1 MIIQCHYGSQ
11 ATHAFLGML
20 PLYYISIVDP
30 ALCNLAGNLHLHLR
44 FYQLYPV
51 RFSNPWINRNIK
63 RLARRKKRAH
73 KKAKTSKKT
82 KDWSRYKH
90 LQKVTQQEVRK
101 AHDKY
106 MDEIISG
113 DITNNPKRLWTY
125 LKSQKQDTA
134 GVAPLKDGNG
144 LLRSDAETK
153 AELLNNQFQ
162 SAYTREEL
170 SRVPDK
176 GLSPHP
182 PMKDIRIDNH
192 GVHKLLR
199 GLKPH
204 KATGPDMVPARF
216 LRDYAMELS
225 NIISKLFQF
234 SIDSGTIPNDWKT
247 ASIVPIFKKGEKHK
261 PANYRPVSL
270 TSICCK
276 LLEHIVHSNI
286 MDHYDQLNILTD
298 KQHGFRSKRSCE
310 TQLIVTIQE
319 LAKSMSVGEQVDIVL
334 LDFSKAFDKVPHRRL
349 LHKLN
354 YYGVRGHTINWI
366 ESFLSYRTQQVII
379 EGKTSTTAD
388 VLSGVPQGT
397 VLGPLLF
404 LTFINDMPDCTRS
417 DIRLFAD
424 DSLLYRRIR
433 SRQDTTILQEDL
445 AALEKWERDWQMSFN
460 PEKCTVIHVTNKR
473 SPVVTPYRL
482 HGHTLERER
491 TSKYLGVTI
500 SQDLKWNTHISNITS
515 KANKSL
521 GFIRRNMRGC
531 KPSAKDMAYKA
542 IVRPTLEYAA
552 TVWDPHTTQHINS
565 IEMVQRRAAR
575 FVENNYHDYSPG
587 TITNI
592 LEHRQWET
600 LQARRSKARLT
611 MMFKILHGD
620 VVIPSDSYVSAGD
633 SRTRGAHR
641 LREIPSP
648 KDVYKYSF
656 FPRTVRQWNHLPAEV
671 ATATTVDGFKVMLGR
686 LPADHRALF

>member
-1 MIIQCHYGSQ
+1 MSG
-11 ATHAFLGML
+11 
-20 PLYYISIVDP
+20 
-30 ALCNLAGNLHLHLR
+30 
-44 FYQLYPV
+44 
-51 RFSNPWINRNIK
+51 
-63 RLARRKKRAH
+63 
-73 KKAKTSKKT
+73 
-82 KDWSRYKH
+82 
-90 LQKVTQQEVRK
+90 KV
-101 AHDKY
+101 
-106 MDEIISG
+106 ISG
-113 DITNNPKRLWTY
+113 DIQENPKRLWTY
-125 LKSQKQDTA
+125 LKSRKQDTS
-134 GVAPLKDGNG
+134 GVAPLKDQNG
-144 LLRSDAETK
+144 ILQNEPETK
-153 AELLNNQFQ
+153 AELLNSQFQ

-170 SRVPDK
+170 SRVPDM
-176 GLSPHP
+176 GASPHP
-182 PMKDIRIDNH
+182 PMEEIRIDNH
-192 GVHKLLR
+192 GVHKLLL

-216 LRDYAMELS
+216 LKDFAMELS
-225 NIISKLFQF
+225 NIITKLFQF
-234 SIDSGTIPNDWKT
+234 SIDSGTIPDDWKR

-286 MDHYDQLNILTD
+286 MDHYDHLDILTD
-298 KQHGFRSKRSCE
+298 KQHGFRTKRSCE

-319 LAKSMSVGEQVDIVL
+319 LARNMSAGEQMDIVL

-349 LHKLN
+349 LMKLD
-354 YYGVRGHTINWI
+354 YYGVRGLTIKWI
-366 ESFLSYRTQQVII
+366 ESFLSYRTQQVIV
-379 EGKTSTTAD
+379 EGKSSTTAD

-404 LTFINDMPDCTRS
+404 LSFINDMPDCTRS

-424 DSLLYRRIR
+424 DSLLYRQIR
-433 SRQDTTILQEDL
+433 SRQDTITLQEDL
-445 AALEKWERDWQMSFN
+445 AALEKWEKDWQMSFN

-473 SPVVTPYRL
+473 KPLITKYQL
-482 HGHTLERER
+482 HGHTLEREK

-500 SQDLKWNTHISNITS
+500 SQDLRWNSHIDNVTT

-531 KPSAKDMAYKA
+531 KSSVKDVAYKA

-552 TVWDPHTTQHINS
+552 TVWDPYTNQHINS

-575 FVENNYHDYSPG
+575 FVANNYHDFSPG

-592 LEHRQWET
+592 LEKQQWET

-611 MMFKILHGD
+611 MMFKILHGEVD
-620 VVIPSDSYVSAGD
+620 IPANQYITSGD

-641 LREIPSP
+641 LREIPSS
-648 KDVYKYSF
+648 KDVYKFSF
-656 FPRTVRQWNHLPAEV
+656 FPRTVRQWNHLPSET
-671 ATATTVDGFKVMLGR
+671 ATAKSVEGFKVLLGR